1 VRPGGVPRWFAAGAG
16 PLRVVLGTAL
26 LLLILAAAGGAVL
39 VAGCSTAP
47 AGLGGEATGSGN
59 PVTKQY
65 DYTGFT
71 GLRVDNAF
79 AATVTRGDAFAVS
92 VTVDDNLVKYLR
104 IEVKG
109 DTLRICLDPT
119 VDYHNTTLKAT
130 VTMPNLRA
138 MEVNG
143 GATADV
149 QGFTSQDSLDL
160 LLSGAG
166 KADFTG
172 MSAGKVTINV
182 SGGARLSG
190 GLQAQEFNGEV
201 SGAGQVS
208 FEGSA
213 SRAKLEASG
222 AGKLDLKTF
231 TVQEADLQL
240 SGGANGTVS
249 VTGTLNVEASGGAH
263 LDYYGSPTVGKM
275 DVSGGAQV
283 NHAGG

>member
-1 VRPGGVPRWFAAGAG
+1 VVLLLVIFAAGC
-16 PLRVVLGTAL
+16 
-26 LLLILAAAGGAVL
+26 GGV
-39 VAGCSTAP
+39 
-47 AGLGGEATGSGN
+47 AGLGGEVTGSGN

-65 DYTGFT
+65 DYSDFSGV
-71 GLRVDNAF
+71 RVDNAF

-92 VTVDDNLVKYLR
+92 VTVDDNLVEYLR

-109 DTLRICLDPT
+109 DTLRIGLDPT
-119 VDYHNTTLKAT
+119 VSYHNTTLKAT
-130 VTMPNLRA
+130 VTMPSLRA
-138 MEVNG
+138 LEVNG
-143 GATADV
+143 GASADV
-149 QGFTSQDSLDL
+149 QGFASQDALDL

-166 KADFTG
+166 KADFSG
-172 MSAGKVTINV
+172 ISAGKVGIEV
-182 SGGARLSG
+182 SGGAHLSG
-190 GLQAQEFNGEV
+190 GLQAQELNGEV

-222 AGKLDLKTF
+222 AGKLDLKDF
-231 TVQEADLQL
+231 NVQEADLQL

-263 LDYYGSPTVGKM
+263 LDYYGSPTVSKM